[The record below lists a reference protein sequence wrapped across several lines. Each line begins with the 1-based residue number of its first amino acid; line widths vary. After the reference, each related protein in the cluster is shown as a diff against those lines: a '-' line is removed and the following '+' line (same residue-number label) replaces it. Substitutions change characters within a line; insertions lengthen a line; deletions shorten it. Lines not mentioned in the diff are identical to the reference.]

1 MGTLLTMGAVVGI
14 SRGGGGGREGDGVV
28 EELEEVVCGQTLVQ
42 AI

>member
-14 SRGGGGGREGDGVV
+14 SRGGGGGREGDGVA
-28 EELEEVVCGQTLVQ
+28 EELGGLVRGQTLVR